1 MLSKATI
8 TVAIAVLLA
17 PLSAEAQKSF
27 LAPDASK
34 HYSLTKK
41 AFQADITNAMGSMLG
56 CGGEATPQKI
66 ASIQKVLEPMWRTL
80 PKTTGH
86 IDRRSLRYLVHRYFM
101 QTSSLMIRGFEPT
114 RTVNESNWGVAD
126 VLSQM
131 VPAYVE
137 SVLESHHAKS
147 NGFSLKDVVSMVV
160 MLEQL
165 ILDSESTLLAKIY
178 ADQHKPADRAL
189 SHNDLKEVL
198 ESYMVQWMVE
208 ADDEDLQVLMG
219 NRSLMVEVV
228 PHFEMLVKFA
238 EGRIEALQFERQQ
251 HVPKGRAHDTW
262 EAKYSFEDAHHIV
275 GGITQTFQSYWQSE
289 CESMKSALVAM
300 DTDSTGVVPLSK
312 FYNTAI
318 NTDWRFGESEAY
330 LRELGALDESL
341 SLGGKS
347 VGVIIPNYIQA
358 TSNCIV
364 SSPHYLVCCRNECED
379 ILGDIEVAI
388 GSSTAAPSD
397 ILAIVGNMTIP
408 TSLEEEDSPQ
418 LIGSH
423 TVQLEQIAKMHG
435 DRVPLHGRL
444 FAVWLH
450 NVFPRECPLPHKLGV
465 VSSVTPSQYGDDY
478 IAKESDMKKHV
489 ANADPSS
496 ISIKADADELQWM
509 SQWAPEDEL
518 VDYTPEF
525 SMSWGNR
532 LFVAFGGLA
541 LLTFGIAR
549 GVVGGGNN
557 KARMPNQRFS
567 V

>member
-300 DTDSTGVVPLSK
+300 DTDSM
-312 FYNTAI
+312 A
-318 NTDWRFGESEAY
+318 W
-330 LRELGALDESL
+330 
-341 SLGGKS
+341 
-347 VGVIIPNYIQA
+347 
-358 TSNCIV
+358 
-364 SSPHYLVCCRNECED
+364 CRCR
-379 ILGDIEVAI
+379 
-388 GSSTAAPSD
+388 SSTTRPS
-397 ILAIVGNMTIP
+397 TP
-408 TSLEEEDSPQ
+408 
-418 LIGSH
+418 IGASENRRH
-423 TVQLEQIAKMHG
+423 TCA
-435 DRVPLHGRL
+435 
-444 FAVWLH
+444 
-450 NVFPRECPLPHKLGV
+450 
-465 VSSVTPSQYGDDY
+465 S
-478 IAKESDMKKHV
+478 
-489 ANADPSS
+489 
-496 ISIKADADELQWM
+496 
-509 SQWAPEDEL
+509 
-518 VDYTPEF
+518 
-525 SMSWGNR
+525 
-532 LFVAFGGLA
+532 
-541 LLTFGIAR
+541 
-549 GVVGGGNN
+549 
-557 KARMPNQRFS
+557 
-567 V
+567 

>member
-1 MLSKATI
+1 MLSKAAI
-8 TVAIAVLLA
+8 TVAIAILLA
-17 PLSAEAQKSF
+17 PLSAEAGKSF
-27 LAPDASK
+27 LAADESTHSA
-34 HYSLTKK
+34 LTKK
-41 AFQADITNAMGSMLG
+41 AFQDDIMNAMGSMNG
-56 CGGEATPQKI
+56 CGGEASPQKI
-66 ASIQKVLEPMWRTL
+66 ASIRKALEPMWRTL
-80 PKTTGH
+80 PKMKGR

-114 RTVNESNWGVAD
+114 RTVNESNWGAAD
-126 VLSQM
+126 ILSQM

-165 ILDSESTLLAKIY
+165 IFDSESTLLSKIY
-178 ADQHKPADRAL
+178 ADQHKAADRAL

-198 ESYMVQWMVE
+198 ESYMVKWMVE

-251 HVPKGRAHDTW
+251 HIPKGRAHDTW

-275 GGITQTFQSYWQSE
+275 GGITKTFQSYWQSE

-300 DTDSTGVVPLSK
+300 DTDSTGRVPLSK

-330 LRELGALDESL
+330 LRELGALDESI
-341 SLGGKS
+341 SLGGKQ

-388 GSSTAAPSD
+388 GSSTAAPSE
-397 ILAIVGNMTIP
+397 LLSIVGNMTIP

-418 LIGSH
+418 LTGSL
-423 TVQLEQIAKMHG
+423 TGQLEQIAKMHG
-435 DRVPLHGRL
+435 DVVPLHGRL
-444 FAVWLH
+444 FAQWLH
-450 NVFPRECPLPHKLGV
+450 YVFPRECPLPHKLGM

-496 ISIKADADELQWM
+496 ISINMDKEELQWM

-518 VDYTPEF
+518 VDYSPEL

-532 LFVAFGGLA
+532 LFVAVGGLA

-549 GVVGGGNN
+549 GVVGSSND
-557 KARMPNQRFS
+557 KARMPNQRFC